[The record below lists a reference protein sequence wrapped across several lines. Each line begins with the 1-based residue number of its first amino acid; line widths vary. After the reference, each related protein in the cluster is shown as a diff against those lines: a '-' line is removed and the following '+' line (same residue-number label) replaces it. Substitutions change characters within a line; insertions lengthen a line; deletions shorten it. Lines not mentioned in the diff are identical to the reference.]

1 MEENESPDQGLGRKA
16 LQLANW
22 ILDKAIEGVPPL
34 RGPEDLAAEYSGDPD
49 YASVEERVKALV
61 RWEAA
66 KNFGSGFVTGLG
78 GLLTFPVAIPAALGA
93 SWVLQARLAAATAVL
108 HGHSLKEDRVRTLVL
123 LAILGDSAKDLAKG
137 VGLGGEPLTLDA
149 VRGIPGRVL
158 LELNKRV
165 GIRLLAKAGQRGAAS
180 VARAVPLVGGLIGGA
195 VDAAMCAAVGEAA
208 ERIFGKEPRVVEAEI
223 IPPKRRA
230 ARKRAAASA
239 SATRRRPKP
248 AAARAGSTEATAEPG
263 ASARTT
269 RGGTK
274 KVAARKKTGA
284 PRAPRARR
292 TAS

>member
-1 MEENESPDQGLGRKA
+1 MEENESFDEGRLGRKA
-16 LQLANW
+16 LELANW

-34 RGPEDLAAEYSGDPD
+34 HGPEELAAEYGGDPG
-49 YASVEERVKALV
+49 YASVQERVKALV
-61 RWEAA
+61 RWEAT
-66 KNFGSGFVTGLG
+66 KNFASGFVTGLG

-137 VGLGGEPLTLDA
+137 VGLGGEPLSLDS

-195 VDAAMCAAVGEAA
+195 VDAAMCMAVGEAA
-208 ERIFGKEPRVVEAEI
+208 ERIFGAEPRVVEAEV
-223 IPPKRRA
+223 IPAKPRV
-230 ARKRAAASA
+230 ARKRKVAAASA
-239 SATRRRPKP
+239 ARRRPQ
-248 AAARAGSTEATAEPG
+248 AAGKTPTAEPRSKAPRSAGRG
-263 ASARTT
+263 ATGPQRKTAAPRT
-269 RGGTK
+269 R
-274 KVAARKKTGA
+274 
-284 PRAPRARR
+284 RAPR
-292 TAS
+292 